1 MRTNGIDVR
10 TLHCVTTVHRP
21 SVERPLRGSTRS
33 RRWERLSHG
42 LYVPRG
48 SRRLAVELDAWQLVL
63 PASACFSSLTSA
75 ELRGWWQPAR
85 VGHPVFVSVPSDAP
99 HPQRRGLSVTRH
111 PQPVDREMIN
121 GIRVASAAETLLAVA
136 RDLGVLDLVILGD
149 SALHQGACTVDQL
162 STAAAERR
170 RGAPRLR
177 TVIPLLDGRSESPW
191 EAVLR
196 LLHSAADVEVE
207 PQKKIYDDW
216 GRFVARADLWVV
228 GTRRLHEY
236 DGEVHRDRE
245 THRADLA
252 RERRLVEV
260 DWQRIGFTSPQL
272 VYEGGS
278 ILAGLDRLLRRT
290 WDPRRL
296 VRWEALLHDS
306 LLRPSGRATVMRRWR
321 QSA

>member
-1 MRTNGIDVR
+1 
-10 TLHCVTTVHRP
+10 
-21 SVERPLRGSTRS
+21 
-33 RRWERLSHG
+33 
-42 LYVPRG
+42 
-48 SRRLAVELDAWQLVL
+48 
-63 PASACFSSLTSA
+63 
-75 ELRGWWQPAR
+75 
-85 VGHPVFVSVPSDAP
+85 
-99 HPQRRGLSVTRH
+99 
-111 PQPVDREMIN
+111 MIN

-149 SALHQGACTVDQL
+149 SALHQGACTVEQL

-191 EAVLR
+191 ESVLR

-207 PQKKIYDDW
+207 PQKKIYDDL

>member
-21 SVERPLRGSTRS
+21 SAERPLRGSTRS

-191 EAVLR
+191 GLSYDCCTVLQTWKSSR
-196 LLHSAADVEVE
+196 RRRSTTIGVASWRGLILGGRNPSAA
-207 PQKKIYDDW
+207 
-216 GRFVARADLWVV
+216 
-228 GTRRLHEY
+228 
-236 DGEVHRDRE
+236 
-245 THRADLA
+245 
-252 RERRLVEV
+252 
-260 DWQRIGFTSPQL
+260 
-272 VYEGGS
+272 
-278 ILAGLDRLLRRT
+278 
-290 WDPRRL
+290 
-296 VRWEALLHDS
+296 
-306 LLRPSGRATVMRRWR
+306 
-321 QSA
+321 